1 MTVSPKLTLK
11 GSSREAK
18 NGLETVSS
26 TREESPRP
34 LSADSAKAS
43 ATHVVMVS
51 GTVELR
57 LATPFSLQKKDTLSL
72 LKATMSSMSNL
83 CTK

>member
-1 MTVSPKLTLK
+1 MVIVSPKLTLK

-26 TREESPRP
+26 NSRDNPRP
-34 LSADSAKAS
+34 LSSERENAS

-51 GTVELR
+51 GTVEFS
-57 LATPFSLQKKDTLSL
+57 LATPLSL
-72 LKATMSSMSNL
+72 HIDRNFPNGLNL
-83 CTK
+83 ILIGFYHAR